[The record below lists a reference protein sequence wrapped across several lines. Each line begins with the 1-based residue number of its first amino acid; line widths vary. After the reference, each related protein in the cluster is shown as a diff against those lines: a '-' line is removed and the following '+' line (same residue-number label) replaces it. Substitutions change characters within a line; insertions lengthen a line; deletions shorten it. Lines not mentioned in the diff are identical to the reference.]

1 MWTFDSH
8 EFQKRIGL
16 FLLVWSQ
23 CFFVDYY
30 VVICFQDL
38 LLSTLRAVLTPALSA
53 PSEDFPNNVLSGAVY
68 GKAMV
73 GNPFLPFGKNW
84 WRFGSE
90 LIFITSFI
98 CWQLHHVGVR
108 FSHIIAPVTYLWRPY
123 HNIDGCDD
131 PMRIDGSSST
141 RQVWVWIHAAAF
153 REGYEALKSA
163 CQMQVSFK
171 FFKFQSLFSNVIISF
186 WTVWDKIYVY
196 SLLVVLIFQMA
207 EDGTLINCVSL
218 EGELAKLEVM
228 GSKVSELLK
237 KIIHPVT
244 RWDIKYY

>member
-1 MWTFDSH
+1 MERQWWVIHFY
-8 EFQKRIGL
+8 
-16 FLLVWSQ
+16 LLVRI
-23 CFFVDYY
+23 DE
-30 VVICFQDL
+30 DL
-38 LLSTLRAVLTPALSA
+38 
-53 PSEDFPNNVLSGAVY
+53 D
-68 GKAMV
+68 
-73 GNPFLPFGKNW
+73 
-84 WRFGSE
+84 SE

-244 RWDIKYY
+244 R